1 LSSVVLIRPGRGTK
15 VVATAEDR
23 DRALRRRVGLAW
35 ALLVLNVLTW
45 DKALT
50 LVPIPGSIGKAL
62 TQGSLQLA
70 LLVALSA
77 NRRVRF
83 RPNVF
88 LFLVS
93 VLVVGAFV
101 GVEQVSGLGAV
112 YRVVRLTEFVITLW
126 LLSPWWGREDLL
138 LIRCHLITMSV
149 VLCTVVIGYLVAP
162 GKAMF
167 NGRLNGVIY
176 PVPDPQVGHY
186 AAVVVGLTAVLWLC
200 GLMRGRLALG
210 IVVVGSAVLV
220 MTHTRTA
227 LIAMLAGILVAGLSL
242 FAVKSRVRKFFAAAC
257 ILVSVGVTAL
267 AGVLTS
273 WLERGQS
280 SSEIGNLSGRTKVW
294 SALLASPRTRFEEI
308 FGLGL
313 SQTSFNGLPIDSN
326 WIASYQT
333 QGLYGVVVC
342 AAILLFILVASYFQS
357 RGARRALALFLVTY
371 CLIASVTE
379 VGFTDASTYMLELTL
394 AASLLVP
401 TPSGLESDV
410 TLQPGGQ
417 ASLLSGRV

>member
-1 LSSVVLIRPGRGTK
+1 MSSVVLIRPGRGTK

-35 ALLVLNVLTW
+35 GLLVVNVLTW

-50 LVPIPGSIGKAL
+50 LVPIPGSIGKAI

-77 NRRVRF
+77 NRRCRF

-88 LFLVS
+88 LVLVS
-93 VLVVGAFV
+93 LLVLGAII
-101 GVEQVSGLGAV
+101 GVEQVSGIGGI
-112 YRVVRLTEFVITLW
+112 YRVVRLAEFVITLW

-138 LIRCHLITMSV
+138 LIRAHLITMSL

-162 GKAMF
+162 GKAMY

-200 GLMRGRLALG
+200 GLMRGRLVLG
-210 IVVVGSAVLV
+210 IVAVGTAVLV
-220 MTHTRTA
+220 LTHTRTA

-257 ILVSVGVTAL
+257 VLVSVGVTAL

-294 SALLASPRTRFEEI
+294 SMILAYPRTTFQEI

-313 SQTSFNGLPIDSN
+313 SNTSFNGLSIDSN
-326 WIASYQT
+326 WLASYQT

-342 AAILLFILVASYFQS
+342 AAILVFLLVASYFQT

-371 CLIASVTE
+371 CLLASITE
-379 VGFTDASTYMLELTL
+379 VGFTDASTYLLELTL

-401 TPSGLESDV
+401 SASGLENDV
-410 TLQPGGQ
+410 TLVPGGQ
-417 ASLLSGRV
+417 ARILAG